1 MLNQPER
8 RQCIAR
14 LFQSKFGDEPELWA
28 RAPGRVDLMGSHTD
42 YNLGHVLTVPIN
54 RDTWMAARERSDGTV
69 RVYSANLH
77 ALDHFSLASIEK
89 SEINSWSNYV
99 RGVASV
105 LGEQGLRLTG
115 FDAVVHSTVPL
126 ESGLSSSA
134 ALECAL
140 AVVFRELGGWD
151 LKPEEMAQLCQKA
164 ENQFVGVKCGILD
177 QCSSCLGKE
186 GCTLLLDCRSL
197 STRTIPIAQR
207 IQIVICDTRSRRRLS
222 EGEYALRRR
231 QCEEAAASLGASAL
245 RDVTLEQLDARVN
258 DLPADILKRA
268 RFIVTENDRV
278 LRMAEALAA
287 GDNAAIG
294 VLCAES
300 FEGARD
306 LYEICSP
313 VMLVMREAMVSAPG
327 AIGARQAGAGFGGC
341 MVALVEA
348 EHTEEFRRAVS
359 EAYQKATGVQ
369 PETYPVEAAA
379 GAGLIDWCEG
389 LPQQTEGLL
398 GTEAR

>member
-1 MLNQPER
+1 
-8 RQCIAR
+8 
-14 LFQSKFGDEPELWA
+14 
-28 RAPGRVDLMGSHTD
+28 
-42 YNLGHVLTVPIN
+42 
-54 RDTWMAARERSDGTV
+54 
-69 RVYSANLH
+69 
-77 ALDHFSLASIEK
+77 
-89 SEINSWSNYV
+89 
-99 RGVASV
+99 
-105 LGEQGLRLTG
+105 
-115 FDAVVHSTVPL
+115 
-126 ESGLSSSA
+126 
-134 ALECAL
+134 
-140 AVVFRELGGWD
+140 
-151 LKPEEMAQLCQKA
+151 
-164 ENQFVGVKCGILD
+164 
-177 QCSSCLGKE
+177 
-186 GCTLLLDCRSL
+186 
-197 STRTIPIAQR
+197 
-207 IQIVICDTRSRRRLS
+207 
-222 EGEYALRRR
+222 
-231 QCEEAAASLGASAL
+231 
-245 RDVTLEQLDARVN
+245 VN